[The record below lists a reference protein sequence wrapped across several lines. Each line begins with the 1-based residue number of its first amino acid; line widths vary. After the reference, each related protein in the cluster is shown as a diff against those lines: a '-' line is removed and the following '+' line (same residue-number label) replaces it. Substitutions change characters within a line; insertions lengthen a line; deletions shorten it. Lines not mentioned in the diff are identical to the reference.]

1 MPNLNFGTLVFSNQ
15 KDYYIA
21 LGAFC
26 NNKAFSISYEP
37 NKSTGSY
44 ADAYR
49 MRKLSTAQ
57 NLIKPIEDAIRSGN
71 RINCNS
77 YVVNLIEH
85 HNFVQNGK
93 AICGT
98 LENVLKTVPESY
110 LSDFIEGF
118 TKSADINNNS
128 IIVYEAENIKST
140 ATSLKKTVVPKSRK
154 TVSPIKST
162 ATKGKTKHDYIK
174 EHIRNTDIG
183 ERGEKLVFELEKKKL
198 IEAVRAGRISSAEN
212 AVEWTSLEDD
222 SAGYDILSCD
232 VDTKQKIYIEVKTT
246 TGNKLTPFYMSEGE
260 IEFSRNN
267 PNQYRLYR
275 IFNFKNITAEYFELQ
290 GDISLSTEV
299 QIDAV
304 NYKVTIK

>member
-140 ATSLKKTVVPKSRK
+140 ATSLKKTVCDRFPGTWK
-154 TVSPIKST
+154 
-162 ATKGKTKHDYIK
+162 
-174 EHIRNTDIG
+174 
-183 ERGEKLVFELEKKKL
+183 RG
-198 IEAVRAGRISSAEN
+198 
-212 AVEWTSLEDD
+212 
-222 SAGYDILSCD
+222 
-232 VDTKQKIYIEVKTT
+232 
-246 TGNKLTPFYMSEGE
+246 
-260 IEFSRNN
+260 
-267 PNQYRLYR
+267 
-275 IFNFKNITAEYFELQ
+275 
-290 GDISLSTEV
+290 
-299 QIDAV
+299 
-304 NYKVTIK
+304 

>member
-85 HNFVQNGK
+85 HNFVQNGNR
-93 AICGT
+93 I
-98 LENVLKTVPESY
+98 Y
-110 LSDFIEGF
+110 LIDPYNQI
-118 TKSADINNNS
+118 
-128 IIVYEAENIKST
+128 
-140 ATSLKKTVVPKSRK
+140 L
-154 TVSPIKST
+154 
-162 ATKGKTKHDYIK
+162 
-174 EHIRNTDIG
+174 
-183 ERGEKLVFELEKKKL
+183 L
-198 IEAVRAGRISSAEN
+198 ILNHRD
-212 AVEWTSLEDD
+212 LHHH
-222 SAGYDILSCD
+222 
-232 VDTKQKIYIEVKTT
+232 
-246 TGNKLTPFYMSEGE
+246 
-260 IEFSRNN
+260 
-267 PNQYRLYR
+267 QYRP
-275 IFNFKNITAEYFELQ
+275 
-290 GDISLSTEV
+290 
-299 QIDAV
+299 
-304 NYKVTIK
+304 